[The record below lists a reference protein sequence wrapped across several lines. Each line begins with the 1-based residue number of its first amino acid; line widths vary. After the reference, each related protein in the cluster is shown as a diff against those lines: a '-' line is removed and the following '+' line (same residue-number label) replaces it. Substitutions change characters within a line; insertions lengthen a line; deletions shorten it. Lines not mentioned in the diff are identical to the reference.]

1 MMNAARRPT
10 VVVLRSTL
18 CGVAEVD
25 WSYRADYMRERH
37 GIEVEW
43 ADEALE
49 DNRDAPI
56 PEGAK
61 VTRPNRGRSTVYS
74 IRLNP
79 DEVAAL
85 QSIADAAGVPGSTLA
100 RSWIVERIQ
109 EEQAGLSDAEAE
121 LRAAQRH
128 LTHLQRHLRQQA
140 SSS

>member
-1 MMNAARRPT
+1 MEVERDRRPPVPGGT
-10 VVVLRSTL
+10 TMSDIEKIIE
-18 CGVAEVD
+18 AET
-25 WSYRADYMRERH
+25 
-37 GIEVEW
+37 
-43 ADEALE
+43 EASE
-49 DNRDAPI
+49 DDRDAPI

-109 EEQAGLSDAEAE
+109 EENAGLSDAEVE

-140 SSS
+140 SSQHRYRPSAGD

>member
-1 MMNAARRPT
+1 M
-10 VVVLRSTL
+10 S
-18 CGVAEVD
+18 D
-25 WSYRADYMRERH
+25 IERI
-37 GIEVEW
+37 IEGET
-43 ADEALE
+43 EASE

-79 DEVAAL
+79 DEVTAL

-140 SSS
+140 S

>member
-1 MMNAARRPT
+1 MSD
-10 VVVLRSTL
+10 VKKIIE
-18 CGVAEVD
+18 AET
-25 WSYRADYMRERH
+25 
-37 GIEVEW
+37 
-43 ADEALE
+43 EASE

-56 PEGAK
+56 PEDAK
-61 VTRPNRGRSTVYS
+61 ITRPNQGRSTVYS

-109 EEQAGLSDAEAE
+109 EDRAGLSDAEAE

-128 LTHLQRHLRQQA
+128 LAHLQRHLRQQA
-140 SSS
+140 S

>member
-1 MMNAARRPT
+1 M
-10 VVVLRSTL
+10 SDIDKIIE
-18 CGVAEVD
+18 AET
-25 WSYRADYMRERH
+25 
-37 GIEVEW
+37 
-43 ADEALE
+43 EASE
-49 DNRDAPI
+49 NNRDAPI
-56 PEGAK
+56 PEGAQI
-61 VTRPNRGRSTVYS
+61 TRPNRGRSTVYS

-140 SSS
+140 S

>member
-1 MMNAARRPT
+1 MSDINKI
-10 VVVLRSTL
+10 
-18 CGVAEVD
+18 
-25 WSYRADYMRERH
+25 
-37 GIEVEW
+37 IETET
-43 ADEALE
+43 EASE
-49 DNRDAPI
+49 SNRDAPI

-61 VTRPNRGRSTVYS
+61 ITRPNRGRSTVYS

-85 QSIADAAGVPGSTLA
+85 QSIAYAAGVPGSTLA

-140 SSS
+140 S

>member
-1 MMNAARRPT
+1 MMDIKKMIE
-10 VVVLRSTL
+10 
-18 CGVAEVD
+18 AET
-25 WSYRADYMRERH
+25 
-37 GIEVEW
+37 
-43 ADEALE
+43 EASE

-56 PEGAK
+56 SDGTK
-61 VTRPNRGRSTVYS
+61 ITRPNRGRSTVYS

-85 QSIADAAGVPGSTLA
+85 QAISDAAGVPGSTLA

-128 LTHLQRHLRQQA
+128 LAHLQRHLRQQA
-140 SSS
+140 S